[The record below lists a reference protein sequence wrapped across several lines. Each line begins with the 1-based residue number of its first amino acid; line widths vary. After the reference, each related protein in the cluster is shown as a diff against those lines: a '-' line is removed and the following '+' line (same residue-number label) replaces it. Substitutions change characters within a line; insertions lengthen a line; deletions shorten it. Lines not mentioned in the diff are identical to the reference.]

1 MTIEPID
8 KLTFLPPERTR
19 RADGALRR
27 AGFEIELGGAK
38 PGAVAR
44 IVASLFDGDATRVNP
59 HVWRIDGTRFGAFR
73 VELDWRFLTQQGYRS
88 LLERAGIEVS
98 ASLEDF
104 VNDVA
109 HHVVPCEIVCPPIA
123 VDALQNLNA
132 LEEMLRWE
140 GAEGS
145 DASVLN
151 ALGLQINIE
160 LCDESIETIL
170 AHLRAF
176 IDRYAWL
183 ERQIDPGL
191 TRRVTRFAA
200 PFPDD
205 YARLVLD
212 PDYAPNAERF
222 TDDYLAH
229 NPTRNRALDLLP
241 ILAHLDEDR
250 VLARAREPELVKPRP
265 ALHYRLP
272 SCRLDDPDWSI
283 ALEWNRWLE
292 IERRAE
298 HWMSARVTC

>member
-8 KLTFLPPERTR
+8 KLTFQCPERVR
-19 RADGALRR
+19 RSDGAVRR

-44 IVASLFDGDATRVNP
+44 IVESLFDGEAKRVNA
-59 HVWRIDGTRFGAFR
+59 HVWRIDDTRFGDFR
-73 VELDWRFLTQQGYRS
+73 VELDWRFLTRQGYRDF
-88 LLERAGIEVS
+88 LERAGIEVS

-104 VNDVA
+104 VNDLA
-109 HHVVPCEIVCPPIA
+109 HRVVPCEIVCPPIE

-160 LCDESIETIL
+160 LPDESTATIL

-191 TRRVTRFAA
+191 TRRVTRFAT
-200 PFPDD
+200 PFPEA
-205 YARLVLD
+205 YAKLVLD
-212 PDYAPNAERF
+212 PEYAPNAPQF
-222 TDDYLAH
+222 TDDYLDH

-241 ILAHLDEDR
+241 ILAHLDEER
-250 VLARAREPELVKPRP
+250 VFARAKEPDLVKPRP

-298 HWMSARVTC
+298 HWMSARVAC